1 MVDVFHVFLDSLL
14 NMNPYYAQPSSRFL
28 ITGAA
33 GFIGGHLTRALLDQG
48 HTVVG
53 VDNFLA
59 SSPDNFRILQGALSS
74 DTRARFHFVEGD
86 LRDEDLCM
94 NLMEGVDVVLHHAA
108 LASVPRSIDE
118 PLASHAHNVTT
129 MVNLL
134 EAAKRHRPKAF
145 VYASS
150 SAVYGDDPALPKCE
164 SQRGLAL
171 SPYAAAKQMLE
182 DYAALFHRCYG
193 LSVVGLRYFNVFGPH
208 QAEDGPYAAVIPAWA
223 DAFMSQRT
231 AVLYGD
237 GSSTRDFVSV
247 HDVVRANLL
256 AAQFASSS
264 PVCAVYNIGTGVR
277 TSLLGLYETMAA
289 CWGEVPCP
297 PTFLPERPG
306 DIPHSVADISLA
318 KRDLGY
324 APQTD
329 LKEALKETLS
339 WYKSRRS
346 AHPFK

>member
-1 MVDVFHVFLDSLL
+1 
-14 NMNPYYAQPSSRFL
+14 MNLPHPQSNTRFFV
-28 ITGAA
+28 TGAA

-59 SSPDNFRILQGALSS
+59 SSRDNFRALQGALSP
-74 DTRARFHFVEGD
+74 DARARFHFVEGD
-86 LRDEDLCM
+86 LRDADLCM

-108 LASVPRSIDE
+108 LASVPRSVDE

-134 EAAKRHRPKAF
+134 EASRHQRPKAF

-164 SQRGLAL
+164 SQRGEAL

-182 DYAALFHRCYG
+182 DYAALFHRCYD

-208 QAEDGPYAAVIPAWA
+208 QTEGGPYAAVIPAWA
-223 DAFMSQRT
+223 GAFASQRP

-256 AAQFASSS
+256 AARFASSS

-277 TSLLGLYETMAA
+277 TSLLGLYEAMAT
-289 CWGEVPCP
+289 CWGEVSCP

-318 KRDLGY
+318 QRDLGY

-329 LKEALKETLS
+329 LKEALGETLS
-339 WYKSRRS
+339 WYKGR
-346 AHPFK
+346 